1 MLKEIKGK
9 WVIFLTVFIGVS
21 IGNWLAVP
29 LFFRNKTYMEV
40 FLTSILF
47 AVIFAITFAITFVFI
62 GGLFRKSKKENK

>member
-9 WVIFLTVFIGVS
+9 WAIFLTVFIG
-21 IGNWLAVP
+21 NWLTVS
-29 LFFRNKTYMEV
+29 LFLRNKTYMEV

-47 AVIFAITFAITFVFI
+47 AVTFGITFAIAFVFI